1 MTSKA
6 LFLDRDGVINIDHGY
21 VHKIEDFD
29 FIPEVFDICRA
40 AQNQGYKIF
49 VVTNQGGIA
58 RGYYTID
65 TFENLT
71 KWMEREF
78 FKRQIKITKTYFS
91 PFHEQGIVSEFAKPS
106 FDRKP
111 NPGMLIKAADEFD
124 VDLSESF
131 LIGDSLTD
139 IEAGQSAKLKTS
151 FLIKSEE
158 DDLYFYRNA
167 NQNHKISLNQLIDI
181 F

>member
-1 MTSKA
+1 MTNKA
-6 LFLDRDGVINIDHGY
+6 LFLDRDGVINIDHCY

-29 FIPEVFDICRA
+29 FIPEIFDICRT
-40 AQNQGYKIF
+40 AQKQDYKIF

-58 RGYYTID
+58 RGYYTVE

-71 KWMEREF
+71 KWMEQEF
-78 FKRQIKITKTYFS
+78 LKQDIKITKTYFS
-91 PFHEQGIVSEFAKPS
+91 PFHEQGIVPELSKPS

-124 VDLSESF
+124 INLSESF

-139 IEAGQSAKLKTS
+139 IEAGQNAKLKTS
-151 FLIKSEE
+151 FLIKNEE
-158 DDLYFYRNA
+158 GDLYFYRNA
-167 NQNHKISLNQLIDI
+167 NKNDKISLNQLIDI

>member
-1 MTSKA
+1 MTNKA

-29 FIPEVFDICRA
+29 FIPEIFDICHT
-40 AQNQGYKIF
+40 AQKQGYKIF

-58 RGYYTID
+58 RGYYTVE
-65 TFENLT
+65 TFEKLT
-71 KWMEREF
+71 KWMEQEF
-78 FKRQIKITKTYFS
+78 LKQDIGITKTYFS
-91 PFHEQGIVSEFAKPS
+91 PFHEQGIIPEFSKPS

-111 NPGMLIKAADEFD
+111 NPGMLIKAADEFNI
-124 VDLSESF
+124 DLSESL

-139 IEAGQSAKLKTS
+139 IEAGRNAKLKTS
-151 FLIKSEE
+151 FLIKNEAGH
-158 DDLYFYRNA
+158 LYFYRNA

-181 F
+181 L